1 MGYKKTYKEAWNKK
15 YMAYYGQGHFA
26 KKICGERPRVMVK
39 QHC

>member
-26 KKICGERPRVMVK
+26 KKNMWREAKSYG
-39 QHC
+39 